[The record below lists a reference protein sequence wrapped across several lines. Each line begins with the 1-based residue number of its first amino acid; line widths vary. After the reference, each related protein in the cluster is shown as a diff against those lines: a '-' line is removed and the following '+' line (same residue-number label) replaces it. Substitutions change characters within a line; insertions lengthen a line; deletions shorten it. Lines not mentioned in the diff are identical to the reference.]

1 MRAARRSAMSPARA
15 PFASMAAA
23 GIVDKAT
30 SDLLIGPDWALNL
43 ELCDI
48 INSDPLQ
55 ARDVVKAVKKRLANK
70 SPTVQ
75 LLALTV
81 LETLIKNC
89 GDNVHQQIAEKD
101 VLSEMVKIVR
111 KKADMRV
118 RDRVL
123 VLLDSWQHAFGGS
136 RGRYPQYYMAYHELQ
151 KLGVEFPQRDEEHA
165 VPIFTPPQLQPIPNF
180 YPSAAYP
187 NQQSPGMV
195 PPRAESIDNLPGT
208 SLTDIQTSHGLIE
221 VLAEMLSAI
230 APGDRMALKED
241 VIVELVEQSR
251 SYQRR
256 VMQLV
261 NTTSDEE
268 LLGRGLSLNDDL
280 QRVLAKHDAIASGSP
295 LPKTTES
302 RISRVYD
309 DHDEDEQGDQ
319 LSRRPSSQSTS
330 SSGVAGTTPLRVKPT
345 APQLVLPPPPQPSKK
360 LSMIDSSAVSTSPN
374 KSGVDL
380 LSGEPIIN
388 TRDQPTMTTTTPVTS
403 PQTDRYGGQLA
414 LTDTEDDTNPFG
426 SAPFRAIPSTEPP
439 SYVSSRPSLL
449 SQQHPDGNGLPPLQP
464 FQQQPVQQPSGIP
477 HNNYAAPWST
487 ASLAAGHTLT
497 PQQRALIY
505 GETRPASTQSPSG
518 QQAPGQDPGNQQPPQ
533 EQQLHGQVQAP
544 LPQTPP
550 PWQDE
555 VQPPNLPGGYQAPS
569 PWGGVNGP
577 QPWNIQQHNML
588 YGRQLSLGSA
598 IPQPTGQY
606 IQQQQ
611 SGQGNNDMYRTA
623 SVPTPPSDP
632 SGQKPN
638 SALQDTSQYMQ
649 NQPIGGKYRQSV
661 AMPSTSPPKP
671 VNPADKLFED
681 LVDLRSVNAKFKA
694 AGIVGSLSR
703 PSTSKAGP

>member
-1 MRAARRSAMSPARA
+1 M
-15 PFASMAAA
+15 
-23 GIVDKAT
+23 
-30 SDLLIGPDWALNL
+30 
-43 ELCDI
+43 C
-48 INSDPLQ
+48 
-55 ARDVVKAVKKRLANK
+55 
-70 SPTVQ
+70 
-75 LLALTV
+75 
-81 LETLIKNC
+81 
-89 GDNVHQQIAEKD
+89 
-101 VLSEMVKIVR
+101 
-111 KKADMRV
+111 
-118 RDRVL
+118 
-123 VLLDSWQHAFGGS
+123 VLLNGSVYSNLDSFLFS
-136 RGRYPQYYMAYHELQ
+136 EVVML
-151 KLGVEFPQRDEEHA
+151 
-165 VPIFTPPQLQPIPNF
+165 F
-180 YPSAAYP
+180 Y
-187 NQQSPGMV
+187 G
-195 PPRAESIDNLPGT
+195 
-208 SLTDIQTSHGLIE
+208 
-221 VLAEMLSAI
+221 
-230 APGDRMALKED
+230 
-241 VIVELVEQSR
+241 
-251 SYQRR
+251 
-256 VMQLV
+256 
-261 NTTSDEE
+261 
-268 LLGRGLSLNDDL
+268 
-280 QRVLAKHDAIASGSP
+280 
-295 LPKTTES
+295 
-302 RISRVYD
+302 
-309 DHDEDEQGDQ
+309 
-319 LSRRPSSQSTS
+319 RPSSQSTS

-345 APQLVLPPPPQPSKK
+345 APQLHLPPPPQPSKK
-360 LSMIDSSAVSTSPN
+360 LSMINSSAVSTSPN

-403 PQTDRYGGQLA
+403 PQTDQYGGQLA

-449 SQQHPDGNGLPPLQP
+449 SQQHSDGNGLPPLQP

-477 HNNYAAPWST
+477 HNSYAAPWST

-505 GETRPASTQSPSG
+505 GETRPASPQSPSG
-518 QQAPGQDPGNQQPPQ
+518 QQAAGQDPGNQQPPQ
-533 EQQLHGQVQAP
+533 GQQLHGQVQAP

-649 NQPIGGKYRQSV
+649 NQPIGSKYRQSV

>member
-1 MRAARRSAMSPARA
+1 
-15 PFASMAAA
+15 MAAA

-43 ELCDI
+43 ELCDV

-55 ARDVVKAVKKRLANK
+55 ARDVVKAVKKRLTNK

-101 VLSEMVKIVR
+101 VLNEMVKIVR

-123 VLLDSWQHAFGGS
+123 VLLDSWQHAFGGP

-180 YPSAAYP
+180 YPSTAYT
-187 NQQSPGMV
+187 NQQSPRMV
-195 PPRAESIDNLPGT
+195 PPRAESNDNLPGM
-208 SLTDIQTSHGLIE
+208 SLTDIQSSHGLIE
-221 VLAEMLSAI
+221 VLSEMLSAL

-268 LLGRGLSLNDDL
+268 LLGQGLSLNDDL

-309 DHDEDEQGDQ
+309 DHDEDERDQ

-330 SSGVAGTTPLRVKPT
+330 SSGVAGTTPPRIKPT

-360 LSMIDSSAVSTSPN
+360 LSMIDSSAVSTSPKN
-374 KSGVDL
+374 SGVDL

-388 TRDQPTMTTTTPVTS
+388 TRDQPTVTTTTPVTS
-403 PQTDRYGGQLA
+403 PQTDQYGGQLA

-439 SYVSSRPSLL
+439 SYVSSQPSLP
-449 SQQHPDGNGLPPLQP
+449 SQQHSDGNGLPPLQP

-505 GETRPASTQSPSG
+505 GEARPASPQSPFG

-533 EQQLHGQVQAP
+533 GQQLHGQLQAP

-555 VQPPNLPGGYQAPS
+555 VQPPNLQGGYQAPS

-588 YGRQLSLGSA
+588 YGRQQSLGSA

-623 SVPTPPSDP
+623 SGATPPSDP

-638 SALQDTSQYMQ
+638 FALQDTSQYMQ

-661 AMPSTSPPKP
+661 SMPSTSPPKP